1 MIVASVWVATVAGA
15 STLTWA
21 VISATGTQVGQT
33 IPIAQPQL
41 SATAASPSGYPSQP
55 EPSHSSKPS
64 ATSSKPRPSST
75 KTSEHPAPPPQ
86 PTLTGTWS
94 GDAGKVTASCKG
106 GEISLVSAV
115 PSVGF
120 RVQVEKEGAREL
132 AIEFEAT
139 DGYENDET
147 HLKATCTD
155 DGPTFRRD

>member
-1 MIVASVWVATVAGA
+1 MIVASIWLATVASA

-33 IPIAQPQL
+33 ASVAQDQL
-41 SATAASPSGYPSQP
+41 SSSTSTSSPSADHS
-55 EPSHSSKPS
+55 EAPSHSPKPS

-75 KTSEHPAPPPQ
+75 KTSSQPTPPQ
-86 PTLTGTWS
+86 PALTGTWS
-94 GDAGKVTASCKG
+94 GDAGKVTASCSG

-120 RVQVEKEGAREL
+120 RVQVEKESARLL

-139 DGYENDET
+139 DGYEDNET

-155 DGPTFRRD
+155 DGPSFRRD

>member
-1 MIVASVWVATVAGA
+1 MIVASIWLATVASA

-33 IPIAQPQL
+33 ASVAQDQL
-41 SATAASPSGYPSQP
+41 SSSTSSTSSPSADHS
-55 EPSHSSKPS
+55 EAPSHSPKPS

-75 KTSEHPAPPPQ
+75 KTSSQPAPQ
-86 PTLTGTWS
+86 PALTGTWS
-94 GDAGKVTASCKG
+94 GDAGKVTASCSS

-120 RVQVEKEGAREL
+120 RVQVEKESARLL

-139 DGYENDET
+139 DGYEEDET

-155 DGPTFRRD
+155 DGPSFRRD